1 MTVLYAVAGRPV
13 FGSKEPVVFNTAF
26 RQLAMDAVY
35 VRLAA
40 SSANEIM
47 ATARQAGIAG
57 FNVTDPFQAEIA
69 GLLDKVDADTAAAG
83 CVDTVVNGPDGFTG
97 YNLGTPANGVAGTDG
112 RELLLARAISAFSLF
127 TGTPA
132 PVDAMRK
139 ILMKTRRDSRGNIA
153 LIGFEA
159 AGKKEI
165 GLALAEASGLT
176 FVDIDREIEGK
187 AGVSIAEIF
196 EGKGEAAFRR
206 MEQEEIDGLRLV
218 THQVAVCGAGALGTR
233 SNVRTLRNNCLSIW
247 LWADMARVV
256 ESEPNDASRRLLD
269 TLDRETARGLMMRRL
284 PEYALCSDLVVSTE
298 GRGARETA
306 AKIWE
311 ELHAAFDEEA
321 ADGMQ

>member
-1 MTVLYAVAGRPV
+1 MRTQPR
-13 FGSKEPVVFNTAF
+13 
-26 RQLAMDAVY
+26 
-35 VRLAA
+35 
-40 SSANEIM
+40 
-47 ATARQAGIAG
+47 
-57 FNVTDPFQAEIA
+57 
-69 GLLDKVDADTAAAG
+69 AG

-139 ILMKTRRDSRGNIA
+139 VLMKTRRDSRRNIA
-153 LIGFEA
+153 LIGLEA

-196 EGKGEAAFRR
+196 ETKGEAAFRR

-256 ESEPNDASRRLLD
+256 ESEPNDAGRRLLD
-269 TLDRETARGLMMRRL
+269 TLDRETARGLLMGRL

-298 GRGARETA
+298 GRGAEETA

-311 ELHAAFDEEA
+311 EVHAVFDEEA
-321 ADGMQ
+321 ADAMQ

>member
-26 RQLAMDAVY
+26 RQLAMDAAY
-35 VRLAA
+35 IRLAA

-57 FNVTDPFQAEIA
+57 FTVTDPFQAEIA
-69 GLLDKVDADTAAAG
+69 GLLDKVDAAAAG

-112 RELLLARAISAFSLF
+112 REMLLARAISAFSLF
-127 TGTPA
+127 TGAPA

-139 ILMKTRRDSRGNIA
+139 VLMKTRRDSRRNIA
-153 LIGFEA
+153 LIGIEA

-165 GLALAEASGLT
+165 GRCLAEASGLT
-176 FVDIDREIEGK
+176 FVDIDSQIEGK
-187 AGVSIAEIF
+187 AGVPIAEVF
-196 EGKGEAAFRR
+196 ETKGEAAFRR

-247 LWADMARVV
+247 LWADMGRVV
-256 ESEPNDASRRLLD
+256 ESEPNDAGGRLLD
-269 TLDRETARGLMMRRL
+269 TLDMETARGFLMGRL
-284 PEYALCSDLVVSTE
+284 PGYALCSDLVVSTE
-298 GRGARETA
+298 GRGAEETA
-306 AKIWE
+306 AKVWE
-311 ELHAAFDEEA
+311 EVHAVFDEEA
-321 ADGMQ
+321 ADAVQ